1 MQVIAFLFT
10 LIRSLMKF
18 YSRVQTRSKFHK
30 QIMQQGNYWL
40 GWLYLRLLRVLRII
54 WILSYPVFSILQ
66 LFAMLGSIS
75 PNLNGSEYWQKYFIL
90 KIPKNV
96 EHIFEVIEAS
106 VYKRA
111 TYFPIGLPLSQL
123 EAQLSRYQLKKK
135 NGFKLFHPKIFK
147 MVTPTG
153 NSLKQLNYNWIF
165 L

>member
-40 GWLYLRLLRVLRII
+40 GWLYLMLLRVLRII

-111 TYFPIGLPLSQL
+111 TYFPNRFTSKSTWSTAFKISV
-123 EAQLSRYQLKKK
+123 KKK
-135 NGFKLFHPKIFK
+135 KLFQNI
-147 MVTPTG
+147 
-153 NSLKQLNYNWIF
+153 SS
-165 L
+165 